1 MTSSKQSLICISQL
15 TIYKINLKGHQTN
28 ENPLGI
34 PYVMDTW
41 TIERNAIFYYTQ
53 MSGPIIAAAIVSLLD
68 IPTRHRILLVNIQT
82 KSTIVIDSPLLW
94 VRPLIRV

>member
-1 MTSSKQSLICISQL
+1 
-15 TIYKINLKGHQTN
+15 
-28 ENPLGI
+28 
-34 PYVMDTW
+34 MDTW

-53 MSGPIIAAAIVSLLD
+53 ISGPIIAAAIVSLLD

-94 VRPLIRV
+94 VRPLIPV